1 MMYQALYRKYRPKTF
16 DDVVGQE
23 HITETLKKQVETG
36 RLSHAYLFIGT
47 RGTGKTTC
55 AKILAKA
62 VNCEH
67 PVNGNPC
74 NRCAACRGIDDG
86 SILDVVELDAASNN
100 GVDNVRALRDE
111 AVFSPASVRK
121 RVYIVDEVHMLSN
134 SAFNALL
141 KILEEPPEHLMFIL
155 ATTELHKVPATILSR
170 CQRHSFKRIPVD
182 TITARLNFVAQQE
195 HLDLQPDAAALLA
208 RMADGGMRDALTLLD
223 QCCGNECISTDAVI
237 SAIGLA
243 GNLRTAQL
251 LRSVAAGDTAGAL
264 EQFRALWQDGKDPS
278 ALLDELSMLQRDLLM
293 QAVAPRGGRELLSG
307 AYDPVTLDELSG
319 AFSSAQL
326 LANLQSI
333 QQTLGA
339 MASQPNPRIAAE
351 LCLIRLC
358 RPELCDDVPTLCARM
373 DKLEQTVYSGAIPAP
388 PVSAPKAKPEPKPVF
403 DDVPPW
409 EQPTPP
415 VSAPKAKPEP
425 KPVHDDVPPWEPPA
439 PPVSAP
445 KAKPEPKP
453 VHDDVPPWEPPAPPV
468 SAPKA
473 KPEPKPVHDDVPPWE
488 QPAPPVS
495 APKAK
500 PEPKPVFDDIPP
512 WEPPETVPAPIP
524 DSAPEPVPKSEP
536 EPEPI
541 PEPVSAPAPEAAPA
555 EAGTFDWQALC
566 AYMERELPVGIY
578 HFLLDPLQATGELS
592 DGTLTLH
599 LNKAPA
605 YPMFNKPE
613 IAEKFRLAVQT
624 LTGQNVR
631 VVMQPMDTA
640 TQIKQR
646 QIEELTRFPNV
657 TIR

>member
-74 NRCAACRGIDDG
+74 NQCAACRGIDDG

-195 HLDLQPDAAALLA
+195 HLNLQPDAAALLA

-388 PVSAPKAKPEPKPVF
+388 RASAP
-403 DDVPPW
+403 
-409 EQPTPP
+409 
-415 VSAPKAKPEP
+415 APKAKPEP
-425 KPVHDDVPPWEPPA
+425 KPVHDDVPPWEPPAPPVSAPKAMPEPKPVFDDVPPWEPPA

-488 QPAPPVS
+488 
-495 APKAK
+495 
-500 PEPKPVFDDIPP
+500 
-512 WEPPETVPAPIP
+512 PPETVPAP
-524 DSAPEPVPKSEP
+524 VPEP

-541 PEPVSAPAPEAAPA
+541 PEPVSAPAPEAVPA

-578 HFLLDPLQATGELS
+578 HFLLDPLQAAGELA

>member
-195 HLDLQPDAAALLA
+195 HLNLQPDAAALLA

-278 ALLDELSMLQRDLLM
+278 ALLDELSILQRDLLM

-307 AYDPVTLDELSG
+307 AYDPVTLEELSG

-388 PVSAPKAKPEPKPVF
+388 RASAPAPKAKPEPKPVF
-403 DDVPPW
+403 
-409 EQPTPP
+409 
-415 VSAPKAKPEP
+415 
-425 KPVHDDVPPWEPPA
+425 DDVPPWEPPA

-488 QPAPPVS
+488 
-495 APKAK
+495 
-500 PEPKPVFDDIPP
+500 
-512 WEPPETVPAPIP
+512 PPETVPAPIP
-524 DSAPEPVPKSEP
+524 EPTPEPIPEP

-578 HFLLDPLQATGELS
+578 HFLLDPLQAAGELA

>member
-195 HLDLQPDAAALLA
+195 HLNLQPDAAALLA

-264 EQFRALWQDGKDPS
+264 EQFRELWQDGKDPS

-388 PVSAPKAKPEPKPVF
+388 RASAP
-403 DDVPPW
+403 
-409 EQPTPP
+409 
-415 VSAPKAKPEP
+415 
-425 KPVHDDVPPWEPPA
+425 
-439 PPVSAP
+439 AP

-500 PEPKPVFDDIPP
+500 PEPKPVFDDVPPWEPPVPPVSAPKAKPEPKPVHDDVPP
-512 WEPPETVPAPIP
+512 WEPPETVPAP
-524 DSAPEPVPKSEP
+524 VPEP

-541 PEPVSAPAPEAAPA
+541 PEPVSAPAPEAVPA

-578 HFLLDPLQATGELS
+578 HFLLDPLQAAGELA